1 MEGPGY
7 TCSCPEGYA
16 GNAFQTAA
24 AFQAHQK
31 GKNRFLAMF
40 NASGASDFDE
50 WLKTERSM
58 TAGFAV
64 PSLADVADELICR
77 DVRSPSLGCAQEPCQ
92 VIELEAASVQALVL
106 KNDRNEMLQNP
117 VLAAESCKSK
127 WDFVYEIIKEQ
138 KAVEKYCGES
148 FSRCLV
154 ATDFV
159 WDSPDEPRLA
169 TDYQSDIKL
178 LGISPSMTAD
188 AENCL
193 PACASADP
201 HEYPGGGDCASWF
214 CNPLEYQAQFE
225 VTDKAQNSAEIN
237 LTIVV
242 RPIDMTKIIS
252 DPTSAA
258 AKTFTE
264 LATNVETTFADGFV
278 FRFIPGVDD
287 NWGSSLLVT
296 IHGSFSF
303 HTFMASVLG

>member
-1 MEGPGY
+1 M
-7 TCSCPEGYA
+7 
-16 GNAFQTAA
+16 
-24 AFQAHQK
+24 
-31 GKNRFLAMF
+31 
-40 NASGASDFDE
+40 
-50 WLKTERSM
+50 
-58 TAGFAV
+58 
-64 PSLADVADELICR
+64 
-77 DVRSPSLGCAQEPCQ
+77 
-92 VIELEAASVQALVL
+92 
-106 KNDRNEMLQNP
+106 
-117 VLAAESCKSK
+117 
-127 WDFVYEIIKEQ
+127 
-138 KAVEKYCGES
+138 
-148 FSRCLV
+148 

-159 WDSPDEPRLA
+159 WNSPDEPHLA

-242 RPIDMTKIIS
+242 RPINMTKIIS
-252 DPTSAA
+252 DPTSPA

-278 FRFIPGVDD
+278 FRFIPEWMVCVCVGMRKTP
-287 NWGSSLLVT
+287 GCSEQARKCSLL
-296 IHGSFSF
+296 
-303 HTFMASVLG
+303 TFLHACSRQTTGVITLVAITALLLTYINASVLVDTMLSVVRASQLLILPKTLANDRLAFDRAYTFILWVQSVGIYWKWSDHELDTKLEEEVW